1 MEHLFGVNQ
10 NTNTVTLVIYHVY
23 IANRMLG
30 QGQKQRE
37 NTAEF
42 IVIHKSCVCL
52 ARFVIFAIHD

>member
-30 QGQKQRE
+30 EG
-37 NTAEF
+37 
-42 IVIHKSCVCL
+42 
-52 ARFVIFAIHD
+52 